1 MPPELRPAYVFR
13 DVVPEDFPLLAQWF
27 SEPHVA
33 AWWDAAETE
42 LDAIA
47 RALRTRDMQPMIAER
62 EGRPIAYL
70 QIYDPHAEADH
81 PYSDQPQGTLGIDM
95 AIGPPE
101 ETGKGRGAD
110 IARRLAEEI
119 FAKGTKRIV
128 IDPHPDNSRA
138 IRCYEK
144 AGFRFIDQRD
154 SIFGPAHLMALDA
167 QMEET
172 DTP

>member
-1 MPPELRPAYVFR
+1 MPPEPRASCVFR
-13 DVVPEDFPLLAQWF
+13 DVVPEDFPLLTLWF

-33 AWWDAAETE
+33 AWWGAAETE

-47 RALRTRDMQPMIAER
+47 RALSTHEAQPTMAER
-62 EGRPIAYL
+62 EGQPVAYI
-70 QIYDPHAEADH
+70 QIYDPHAKADH

-101 ETGKGRGAD
+101 ETGKGHGTD
-110 IARRLAEEI
+110 IMRRLAEAL

-128 IDPHPDNSRA
+128 VDPHPDNSRA

-144 AGFRFIDQRD
+144 AGFRVIDQRY
-154 SIFGPAHLMALDA
+154 SIFGPAHFMALDA